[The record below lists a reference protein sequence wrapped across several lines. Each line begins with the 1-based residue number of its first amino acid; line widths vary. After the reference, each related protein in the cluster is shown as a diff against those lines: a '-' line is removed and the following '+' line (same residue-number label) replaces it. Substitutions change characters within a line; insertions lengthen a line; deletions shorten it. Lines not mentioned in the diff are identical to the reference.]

1 MPKINSQINNT
12 SMNNLKTGQ
21 KIVNTLT
28 ISILLF
34 ACRQSENTATEEWTP
49 LFNGTDLTGWD
60 IKITKQPL
68 NDNYKNTFVVED
80 SMLRVVYD
88 QYEKFDGRYGHIYT
102 TTPYSHYKLR
112 FQYRITG
119 KHLPDAAI
127 WTDRNSGIMVH
138 SQSAKSMELNQD
150 FPVSLEMQL
159 LADTGKNDRHT
170 GNICTPGTQVHI
182 ADSLNFDHCV
192 NSNSKFYNVDAWVNG
207 MMEVYGDSLVRHIIE
222 SDTVLTYTK
231 PVIGGGFVGGGFG
244 WAFGHITDS
253 VVWIDKANTALTEG
267 YIALQAESQPVD
279 FRRIEILSLVGCMD
293 PKAKNYK
300 PHYVKQDE
308 KTCKY

>member
-1 MPKINSQINNT
+1 MNKIIS
-12 SMNNLKTGQ
+12 LKKTCL
-21 KIVNTLT
+21 KLAIV
-28 ISILLF
+28 ISFLS
-34 ACRQSENTATEEWTP
+34 CNQTENTTNEDWTS
-49 LFNGTDLTGWD
+49 LFNGKDLTGWD

-102 TTPYSHYKLR
+102 TTPYSYYKLR

-159 LADTGKNDRHT
+159 LADTGKNNRHT

-182 ADSLNFDHCV
+182 ADSLNLDHCL
-192 NSNSKFYNVDAWVNG
+192 NSDSKFYSVDVWVNG

-222 SDTVLTYTK
+222 GDTVLTYTK
-231 PVIGGGFVGGGFG
+231 PIIGGGFVGGGFG

-253 VVWIDKANTALTEG
+253 MVWINKANTALREG
-267 YIALQAESQPVD
+267 FIALQAESQPVD
-279 FRRIEILSLVGCMD
+279 FRRIELLNLVGCMD

-300 PHYVKQDE
+300 PYYVKNDNS
-308 KTCKY
+308 KCKY

>member
-1 MPKINSQINNT
+1 MIKIMS
-12 SMNNLKTGQ
+12 LE
-21 KIVNTLT
+21 KICMYLALASLF
-28 ISILLF
+28 IS
-34 ACRQSENTATEEWTP
+34 CNQPENTASEEWTA
-49 LFNGTDLTGWD
+49 LFNGKDLTGWD

-102 TTPYSHYKLR
+102 TTPYSYYKLR

-170 GNICTPGTQVHI
+170 GNICTPGTQVHV
-182 ADSLNFDHCV
+182 ADSLNLDHCL
-192 NSNSKFYNVDAWVNG
+192 NSNSKFYNVDVWVNG
-207 MMEVYGDSLVRHIIE
+207 MVEVYGDSLVRHIVE
-222 SDTVLTYTK
+222 GDTVLTYTK
-231 PVIGGGFVGGGFG
+231 PIIGGGYVGGALN
-244 WAFGHITDS
+244 WTTAHITDS
-253 VVWIDKANTALTEG
+253 LFWINKANTPLAEG
-267 YIALQAESQPVD
+267 HIALQAESQPVD
-279 FRRIEILSLVGCMD
+279 FRRLELLNLVGCMD

-300 PHYVKQDE
+300 PYYVKNDE
-308 KTCKY
+308 SKCKY

>member
-1 MPKINSQINNT
+1 MNKIISLENT
-12 SMNNLKTGQ
+12 CITLA
-21 KIVNTLT
+21 IVLSF
-28 ISILLF
+28 IS
-34 ACRQSENTATEEWTP
+34 CNQPENTAEEEWTP
-49 LFNGTDLTGWD
+49 LFNGKDLTGWD

-88 QYEKFDGRYGHIYT
+88 RYEKFDGRYGHIYT
-102 TTPYSHYKLR
+102 QTPYSFYKLR

-150 FPVSLEMQL
+150 FPVSLEMQF
-159 LADTGKNDRHT
+159 LADTGKNNRHT

-182 ADSLNFDHCV
+182 ADSLNLDHCL
-192 NSNSKFYNVDAWVNG
+192 NSDSKFYNVDEWVSG

-222 SDTVLTYTK
+222 GDTVLTYTK
-231 PVIGGGFVGGGFG
+231 PIIGGGFVGGGFG

-253 VVWIDKANTALTEG
+253 MVWINKANTPLAEG
-267 YIALQAESQPVD
+267 HIALQAESQPVD
-279 FRRIEILSLVGCMD
+279 FRRIELLNLVGCMD
-293 PKAKNYK
+293 PKSKSYK
-300 PHYVKQDE
+300 PYYIKNDE
-308 KTCKY
+308 SKCAY